1 MTTSTPYQL
10 LHDRLNAE
18 TARLNWHT
26 LLVHFAAG
34 NVVAVDPAL
43 DLLDVAIRMSL
54 DDTAAVQSWMAA
66 GLLGKVSDAQAAQW
80 LADDPALWTVI
91 VKPWI
96 VVQSAAPALT
106 APTAVQ

>member
-1 MTTSTPYQL
+1 MTTSDTYQV

-18 TARLNWHT
+18 TARLQWHT
-26 LLVHFAAG
+26 LLVHFASG

-54 DDTAAVQSWMAA
+54 DDSAAVQRWMSA
-66 GLLGKVSDAQAAQW
+66 GLLNKVTDAQAAQW

-96 VVQSAAPALT
+96 VVQPATAAAGASTAL
-106 APTAVQ
+106 Q